1 MKLTYTYIWGI
12 IAILLFFGLFGAV
25 LVWSGLGFG
34 VRAYIEAT
42 RYMSIPGKVA
52 YFILT
57 AGLFISLIRFF
68 SVRGAK

>member
-34 VRAYIEAT
+34 VQAYIEAT
-42 RYMSIPGKVA
+42 RYMSLPGKVV

-68 SVRGAK
+68 SARGTK